1 MMMKYK
7 TIVFDYD
14 GTLHESMYIYY
25 NAFLKA
31 YDYLVSENLQPKRNW
46 TKVEVS
52 KFLGQNP
59 KEMWAS
65 FIPKLSDDVITKVSS
80 MVGKYMEE
88 AIFNQEAKLYEGTIE
103 VLEYLKNK
111 GYKLIYLSNS
121 KIYYLEAHKKAFNL
135 DKYFDQFYV
144 SEMFDYI
151 PKHKILKKIKNEFY
165 TPILMIGDRIHDIES
180 GYLNQID
187 TVACL
192 YGYGNEEEFQN
203 ATYKINDIKELMIL
217 L

>member
-1 MMMKYK
+1 
-7 TIVFDYD
+7 
-14 GTLHESMYIYY
+14 Y

-135 DKYFDQFYV
+135 
-144 SEMFDYI
+144 
-151 PKHKILKKIKNEFY
+151 
-165 TPILMIGDRIHDIES
+165 
-180 GYLNQID
+180 
-187 TVACL
+187 
-192 YGYGNEEEFQN
+192 
-203 ATYKINDIKELMIL
+203 
-217 L
+217 

>member
-103 VLEYLKNK
+103 VLEY
-111 GYKLIYLSNS
+111 
-121 KIYYLEAHKKAFNL
+121 
-135 DKYFDQFYV
+135 
-144 SEMFDYI
+144 
-151 PKHKILKKIKNEFY
+151 
-165 TPILMIGDRIHDIES
+165 
-180 GYLNQID
+180 
-187 TVACL
+187 
-192 YGYGNEEEFQN
+192 
-203 ATYKINDIKELMIL
+203 
-217 L
+217 